1 MHDHF
6 SDWLA
11 ESGIGLLERPL
22 VQWWEGLSEYCASS
36 NRERLLALLRFA
48 CSADAADDLVPSG
61 FREAIKNKDAGL
73 AMRGNTFL
81 VLQLARAAVRSL
93 FDPEDGDPD
102 LATAAA
108 LGLVSGSFGQAVG
121 RTHKE
126 HLEAA
131 QRYLVARADELR
143 DPDEQRAPTAT
154 SGDEAIKE
162 INAALKDIA
171 GSGDLDKLK
180 PSLAKLFEL
189 TRLSSLPSLIQNV
202 DVLAS
207 RLRLREEELNILW
220 WLFGE
225 SSRDIGK
232 PFAAI
237 SPGVAAVLAS
247 SELADLTV
255 FPPGP
260 RSFQAVLDRVL
271 RLTAEGGPRAKAK
284 IATIVHDLDPSWRNR
299 AAARL
304 RSLGGASALC
314 PVHLMIAKATEAA
327 TPADWP
333 ALVRASCT
341 VAPDLEIDA
350 RALAAQV
357 YEERMFVHSLDYG
370 RMRRGG

>member
-6 SDWLA
+6 SDWLK
-11 ESGIGLLERPL
+11 ESGIGLHEQPL
-22 VQWWEGLSEYCASS
+22 VQWWEGISEYCASPD
-36 NRERLLALLRFA
+36 RERLLALLRFA
-48 CSADAADDLVPSG
+48 CVADAADDRVPSG
-61 FREAIKNKDAGL
+61 FREAINRKDTGFG
-73 AMRGNTFL
+73 MRGNSFL
-81 VLQLARAAVRSL
+81 VLLLARAAVRSL
-93 FDPEDGDPD
+93 FDTEDVDPQ
-102 LATAAA
+102 LADPAA

-121 RTHKE
+121 STHKE

-143 DPDEQRAPTAT
+143 DPDEQKALKV
-154 SGDEAIKE
+154 SSEDEAINEINGVLKE
-162 INAALKDIA
+162 IA
-171 GSGDLDKLK
+171 GTPDFNQFK
-180 PSLAKLFEL
+180 PLLAKLADL
-189 TRLSSLPSLIQNV
+189 THLTSLPSLIENV
-202 DVLAS
+202 DRLAS

-237 SPGVAAVLAS
+237 SPGVAAVVAS

-271 RLTAEGGPRAKAK
+271 RLTAEGGPRAKTK
-284 IATIVHDLDPSWRNR
+284 IVTIVHELDPSWRKR

-304 RSLGGASALC
+304 KSLGGASALC

-327 TPADWP
+327 TPGDWP
-333 ALVRASCT
+333 ALVRASCA

-350 RALAAQV
+350 SALAAQV
-357 YEERMFVHSLDYG
+357 YEERMFVHSLEYG
-370 RMRRGG
+370 RMRHVG